1 MGIGGRGRGG
11 DGGGGQA
18 NTEDSARAVRAD
30 QDGVLSHGICL
41 CLILKGFFMEFSIGD
56 RTGIEERNICKE
68 NGGHFVHGG
77 SRAEQNKTGPVFSPR
92 TR

>member
-1 MGIGGRGRGG
+1 MGIGRRGRGG

-30 QDGVLSHGICL
+30 QDDVLSICL
-41 CLILKGFFMEFSIGD
+41 CLILKGFFMEFSIED

-68 NGGHFVHGG
+68 NGGYFVHGG
-77 SRAEQNKTGPVFSPR
+77 SGAEQNKTGPVFSPR